1 VTNIDLCHENLTD
14 LSTMLVISCE
24 GCVLK
29 NKLFFEFEIN
39 ERLMIKKIILLILF
53 IALISFVWSIN
64 KPKILSVQTQ
74 AVTTGLTQATVVNT
88 RAGTITACQR
98 SKLALAIG
106 GQIAAIKV
114 QEGQQVKRGEVLLSL
129 WNKDLKANVNSATAG
144 VSAAEYSKQSL
155 CIQANSD
162 QREAVRQENL
172 IGKNLTSQGQVD
184 LAQAKANASAAACTG
199 ANAHWQQAQAILAQ
213 AQAMLE
219 KTYLIAPF
227 SGTVAHISGEIGE
240 FSTPS
245 PPGVPT
251 PPAIDL
257 ITSDCHYITAP
268 IDEVDAGK
276 IAIGM
281 QVNISLDA
289 FRGQIFQGKVRRIA
303 PFVQDYAKQARTVE
317 IEVDFIDNKHP
328 KLLAGYS
335 VDVEIILAS
344 SSKNIRIPS
353 DAIIDNNFVYLLNT
367 NGFIEKR
374 NISTGLT
381 NWQFT
386 EVTQGLNK
394 GEQLITNSM
403 NITNIEAGLAAKSQ
417 RVKADD

>member
-1 VTNIDLCHENLTD
+1 
-14 LSTMLVISCE
+14 MM
-24 GCVLK
+24 
-29 NKLFFEFEIN
+29 F
-39 ERLMIKKIILLILF
+39 KKIILLLLF
-53 IALISFVWSIN
+53 IALIGFIWTLN
-64 KPKILSVQTQ
+64 KRKNITVQTL
-74 AVTTGLTQATVVNT
+74 TINTGLTQSKVVNT

-106 GQIAAIKV
+106 GQIAEIKV
-114 QEGQQVKRGEVLLSL
+114 QEGQQVNRGDILLSL
-129 WNKDLKANVNSATAG
+129 WNEDLKANVNAAIAG
-144 VSAAEYSKQSL
+144 VSAAKYSKQSL
-155 CIQANSD
+155 CIQASSD
-162 QREAVRQENL
+162 NRESIRQENL

-184 LAQAKANASAAACTG
+184 LAQAKASASAAACTG
-199 ANAHWQQAQAILAQ
+199 ANAHWQQAQAVLAKSQ
-213 AQAMLE
+213 ATLE

-227 SGTVAHISGEIGE
+227 TGTVAHISGEIGE

-257 ITSDCHYITAP
+257 ITSNCHYITAP

-317 IEVDFIDNKHP
+317 IEVDFIDDKHP

-344 SSKNIRIPS
+344 SSENIRIPS
-353 DAIIDNNFVYLLNT
+353 DAIIDNSYVYLLNK
-367 NGFIEKR
+367 NNVIEKR
-374 NISTGLT
+374 VVSTGLT
-381 NWQFT
+381 NWQFIEIT
-386 EVTQGLNK
+386 KGLNI
-394 GEQLITNSM
+394 GERLIINAM
-403 NITNIEAGLAAKSQ
+403 NIANIEAGLSAKAEQAKNQ
-417 RVKADD
+417 RAKTDD